1 VKPQPAPEKR
11 ARLTGLFKLLA
22 SYAVALVLPA
32 LGAVVS
38 LHTHAFQ
45 STPLGLSFACIA
57 IVSLVGGFGPGLVA
71 SISTAV
77 SYAYEIAPDNVPFTH
92 GRSEIIH
99 TAVIVLLGIVVTY
112 LCERQRDIS
121 DRLRIALANL
131 QVKTD
136 GLVEAQQASSSV
148 AWTYDTQA
156 RLIQWAEGGPPIF
169 GLPFETLASYGL
181 PMNLVLEEDRPAVT
195 QILDESFASQTPFQI
210 QFRSRMPGGEL
221 RWFESRGRPSP
232 RQKNLWRGVTLD
244 ITERKSAEIALV
256 RSEKLA
262 AIGRLSATI
271 AHEMNNPL
279 EAVTNLLFLCSSD
292 TTLSPETR
300 AYLSSADQELR
311 RLASIA
317 RHTLSFARPHSSGGP
332 AHTAGLIEAVVE
344 MFQPRCASRGGAIQ
358 LVCNPDLILA
368 APPDE
373 VRQMLT
379 NLVSNA
385 CDAIDGPS
393 SLIAIDVSADDEYAT
408 IEVRDNGVGI
418 APENLDHIFDP
429 FFTTKPD
436 VGTGIGLWV
445 TRELAAKRGGDIE
458 VKTEGLPHG
467 FRTAFRIQ
475 LPLQISPVEPFQP

>member
-1 VKPQPAPEKR
+1 MKPQPAPEKL
-11 ARLTGLFKLLA
+11 ARRIGLAKLFA

-38 LHTHAFQ
+38 LHTHPFQ

-57 IVSLVGGFGPGLVA
+57 IVSLIGGFGPGLVA

-77 SYAYEIAPDNVPFTH
+77 SYAYEIAPDSLPFTH
-92 GRSEIIH
+92 GSREIIH
-99 TAVIVLLGIVVTY
+99 TIVIVLLGIVVTY
-112 LCERQRDIS
+112 LCERQRVTGE
-121 DRLRIALANL
+121 RLSVAVANL
-131 QVKTD
+131 QVRTD
-136 GLVEAQQASSSV
+136 ALIEAQQASSSV
-148 AWTYDTQA
+148 AWTYDTQT

-169 GLPFETLASYGL
+169 GRPFDSPSMSGL
-181 PMNLVLEEDRPAVT
+181 PLDLVLEEDRPAVEE
-195 QILDESFASQTPFQI
+195 IFESSFISGTPFQI
-210 QFRSRMPGGEL
+210 QFRSRMPSGEL

-244 ITERKSAEIALV
+244 ITERKGAETALV

-279 EAVTNLLFLCSSD
+279 EAVTNLLFLCSTD

-300 AYLSSADQELR
+300 AYLESADQELR

-317 RHTLSFARPHSSGGP
+317 RHTLSFARPHSSGAP
-332 AHTAGLIEAVVE
+332 AHTAGLTQAVVE

-358 LVCNPDLILA
+358 LLQNPDLMVA

-385 CDAIDGPS
+385 CDAIQGPS
-393 SLIAIDVSADDEYAT
+393 GLIAIDVSADDEFAT

-418 APENLDHIFDP
+418 APENLEHIFDP

-445 TRELAAKRGGDIE
+445 TRELAAKRGGDVE
-458 VKTEGLPHG
+458 VRTDGLPPG

-475 LPLQISPVEPFQP
+475 LPLAD